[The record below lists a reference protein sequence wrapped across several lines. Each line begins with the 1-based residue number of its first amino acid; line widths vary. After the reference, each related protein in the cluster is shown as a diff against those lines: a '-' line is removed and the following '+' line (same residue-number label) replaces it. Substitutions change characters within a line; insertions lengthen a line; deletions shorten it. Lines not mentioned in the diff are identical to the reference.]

1 MIKDGISQ
9 RQVAHTLGMSPS
21 GVNRLCA
28 QYLETGNN
36 SRRPGQGRPRAT
48 ADVQDRYLR
57 NIALRNRHSMARGLR
72 NDLQLVT
79 GLRVS
84 NQIVSNRLQGD
95 LSHARRP
102 ATVPIVTVA
111 NRTDRHMFAQNQI
124 E

>member
-36 SRRPGQGRPRAT
+36 NRRPGQGRLRAT

-57 NIALRNRHSMARGLR
+57 NIALRNRHSMAS